1 MEQMIQD
8 RVAIITGAGR
18 GIGKATAKLLA
29 REGGRV
35 VACDRD
41 KQPCEETVEEIRAA
55 GGSSVSCV
63 GDVTKEGFAEEIIE
77 RTVQEFGPDIHI
89 IVNNAGYGGAEFIHK
104 ATDEFLHTMQA
115 VHVAAPYRLIRA
127 ACPFMRDNA
136 KAEMKSGKSPVCRK
150 IVNVSSLAGTDGVQA
165 GAAYGSAKAGVLGL
179 TKSLA
184 KELGPYNIC
193 VNAVA
198 FGLIRTRLIGSS
210 RERMHED
217 REVANFRL
225 STEAVR
231 AFLSQ
236 TPLGREGTVQEAAG
250 AIFFLASPLSDYV
263 SGQVIK
269 VSGGLW

>member
-1 MEQMIQD
+1 MVQD
-8 RVAIITGAGR
+8 KVVIITGAGR
-18 GIGKATAKLLA
+18 GIGKATANLLA
-29 REGGRV
+29 QEGARV
-35 VACDRD
+35 VVCDRD

-63 GDVTKEGFAEEIIE
+63 GDVTEEGFAEKIIE
-77 RTVQEFGPDIHI
+77 RAIESFGADIHI

-115 VHVAAPYRLIRA
+115 VHVTAPYRIIRA
-127 ACPFMRDNA
+127 ACPFMRETA
-136 KAEMKSGKSPVCRK
+136 KAEMASGKTPVCRK

-210 RERMHED
+210 HEGTHED
-217 REVANFRL
+217 REIAKFRL
-225 STEAVR
+225 SSEAVR

-250 AIFFLASPLSDYV
+250 AILFLASALSDYV
-263 SGQVIK
+263 SGQIIK